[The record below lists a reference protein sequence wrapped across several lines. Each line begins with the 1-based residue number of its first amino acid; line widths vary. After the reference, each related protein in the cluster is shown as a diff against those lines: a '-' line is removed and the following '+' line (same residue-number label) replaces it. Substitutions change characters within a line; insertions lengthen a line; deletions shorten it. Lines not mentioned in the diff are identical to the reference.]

1 MTQQAMMQL
10 LAVRGDK
17 PSMGGGTY
25 ARLDVD
31 TLRRIYRDVLRVL
44 EETLKVGDEIVAHVD
59 EIYRKL

>member
-10 LAVRGDK
+10 LAVRGEN
-17 PSMGGGTY
+17 PGMGGETY
-25 ARLDVD
+25 AKLDVD
-31 TLRRIYRDVLRVL
+31 RLLHTYRDVGRVL